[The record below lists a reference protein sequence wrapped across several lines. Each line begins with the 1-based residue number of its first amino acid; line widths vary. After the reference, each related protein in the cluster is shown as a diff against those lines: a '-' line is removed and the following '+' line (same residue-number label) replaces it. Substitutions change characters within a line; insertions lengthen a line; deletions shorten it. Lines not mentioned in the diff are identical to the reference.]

1 MKELGKTLVEVNA
14 RNLGAP
20 YARDQDLVKKLAAE
34 QQAVRHQCR
43 IEDRVANTVTLNDIV
58 ALPEATHPRPD
69 CDRRFRPMA
78 LPRTPDALGPTLVI
92 DGPTTRPA
100 ELDVARIRE
109 ESIAL
114 RHGRPV
120 LAIKDGD
127 TVLEFAQSASTAWRE
142 KLVAASPQLRR
153 TIPSVGRVE
162 LTNYVAAP
170 SVGTA
175 WMIAA
180 EVAVTNRHVAEYF
193 VQRSVGGLRFLLG
206 DDRRIPIGVDVDF
219 AEEFGSDVER
229 EFDVAEVI
237 YLAPMNLPDIAL
249 LRIKGKSGLTV
260 PPPLTLSK
268 TSSVGKTVAVIGYPH
283 RDPFLPEQTLMDE
296 IFFNGYER
304 KQIAP
309 GFVMNELTA
318 DIEHDCSTLTGN
330 SGSPVVDLESG
341 EVVGHHRAGIF
352 LSRNFAVTPAGIAQA
367 VDLARRPP
375 IIGVEARPPAQE
387 PDVTTMG
394 GAVVANNE
402 VKITIPLTITV
413 SLGEPGG
420 ATAAAA
426 ATTVGPVEPKMTPL
440 LTGLTW
446 DQIEAAIPAIRTALG
461 NRRDV
466 IAVKPGYRV
475 TRGMMTKEPVVV
487 VSVRQR
493 YEPDE
498 LTSMGLLPLPASI
511 GGYPIDV
518 AVATLSESLG
528 MDLEAASEAPWQS
541 AYKKRKLKAVKDDM
555 SITLCASPDMG
566 WPELKSFL
574 KKVDRTLTVAMYDFG
589 APHVIEGVRGSLT
602 APGATMTLVLQEGES
617 LKKTGAKKNDLKDAE
632 VVDLLATDLSDRFA
646 FSLASVYRP
655 VGYKS
660 NAFGLF
666 ESSYHIK
673 VAVRDNAAF
682 WLSSGNWQSSNQAP
696 VGEGDDLGTP
706 TGMWNDYNREWHAI
720 VDHPGL
726 AKTFREHIEQDLI
739 EARETARPEA
749 PAIER
754 YVWVPIDYLEP
765 DTALIEAPYV
775 LRKSLTITGKIKVHP
790 LLTPD
795 NYSEVVLDLLD
806 RAQRR
811 ILFQNQTFKPS
822 GDGSDRPGF
831 RELIEVMLRKHN
843 DPTIEDFRIIM
854 RNGFDTDRQ
863 VTTNI
868 QRRGFDLERV
878 RVNGHCHT
886 KGIVIDDD
894 IVVIGSHNW
903 SSQGVTTNRD
913 ASLVLHDARAVRYF
927 EDLFQ
932 ADWLR
937 SKPPQTDE
945 NAPPVA
951 LVDPGDESVRP
962 RMVKI
967 PLAAWLAEQES

>member
-1 MKELGKTLVEVNA
+1 MKELGKTLIEVNA

-20 YARDQDLVKKLAAE
+20 YARDQTLVKKLAAE
-34 QQAVRHQCR
+34 QQAARNRCR
-43 IEDRVANTVTLNDIV
+43 VEGWRADTTILKDIF
-58 ALPEATHPRPD
+58 APPEAAGPRPD
-69 CDRRFRPMA
+69 FDRRPDHFA
-78 LPRTPDALGPTLVI
+78 LPRTPDALGPAPVT
-92 DGPTTRPA
+92 DRSAASSP
-100 ELDVARIRE
+100 ELDGAQIRE

-120 LAIKDGD
+120 LAIRDGD
-127 TVLEFAQSASTAWRE
+127 AVLEFAQSASTAWRE
-142 KLVAASPQLRR
+142 TLVAASPRLRR

-175 WMIAA
+175 WMIAPG
-180 EVAVTNRHVAEYF
+180 VAVTNRHVAEYF
-193 VQRSVGGLRFLLG
+193 VQRSAGGLRFLLG
-206 DDRRIPIGVDVDF
+206 DDRRIPISVDVDF

-229 EFDVAEVI
+229 EFDVEEVI
-237 YLAPMNLPDIAL
+237 YLAPMTLPDIAL
-249 LRIKGKSGLTV
+249 LRIKGKSGLAL

-283 RDPFLPEQTLMDE
+283 RDPFLPEQALMDE
-296 IFFNGYER
+296 IFFSGYER

-330 SGSPVVDLESG
+330 SGSPVIDLESG

-367 VDLARRPP
+367 LDLARRPP
-375 IIGVEARPPAQE
+375 LIGVETRPQAQK
-387 PDVTTMG
+387 PDVANIG
-394 GAVVANNE
+394 GAVMASNE
-402 VKITIPLTITV
+402 VRITIPLTITV

-420 ATAAAA
+420 TAGNAVTATAGPAG
-426 ATTVGPVEPKMTPL
+426 ATATPL
-440 LTGLTW
+440 RAGLTW
-446 DQIEAAIPAIRTALG
+446 EQIEAAIPAIRTVLG

-475 TRGMMTKEPVVV
+475 TAGVMTREPVVV

-493 YEPDE
+493 YAPDQ

-511 GGYPIDV
+511 DGYPIDV

-528 MDLEAASEAPWQS
+528 LDLEAASEAPWQS
-541 AYKKRKLKAVKDDM
+541 AYKKRKLKAVTENM
-555 SITLCASPDMG
+555 SITLCASPDNG

-589 APHVIEGVRGSLT
+589 APHVVEAVRGSVA

-617 LKKTGAKKNDLKDAE
+617 LKKTGPKKNDLKDAE
-632 VVDLLATDLSDRFA
+632 VVDLLATDLKDRFA

-655 VGYKS
+655 VGYKG

-673 VAVRDNAAF
+673 VAVRDNDGF

-696 VGEGDDLGTP
+696 VGEGENLGTP
-706 TGMWNDYNREWHAI
+706 TGLWNAYNREWHAI

-726 AKTFREHIEQDLI
+726 AGMFRKHIEQDLN
-739 EARETARPEA
+739 EARDTARPEA

-754 YVWVPIDYLEP
+754 FVWVPIDYLEP
-765 DTALIEAPYV
+765 DEAAIEAPYV

-795 NYSEVVLDLLD
+795 NYSDVVLDLLD
-806 RAQRR
+806 RAKRR

-822 GDGSDRPGF
+822 GDGGDRPGF

-854 RNGFDTDRQ
+854 RKGFDTDRQ
-863 VTTNI
+863 VATNI

-894 IVVIGSHNW
+894 IVVVGSHNW
-903 SSQGVTTNRD
+903 SGQGVTTNRD
-913 ASLVLHDARAVRYF
+913 ASLVIHDARAARYF

-937 SKPPQTDE
+937 SKPPEFDE
-945 NAPPVA
+945 NLAPVA
-951 LVDPGDESVRP
+951 LVEPGDENVRP

>member
-14 RNLGAP
+14 KNLGAP
-20 YARDQDLVKKLAAE
+20 YARDQELVKRLAAE
-34 QQAVRHQCR
+34 QQATRYQCR
-43 IEDRVANTVTLNDIV
+43 IDERVAQTGAFEDIV
-58 ALPEATHPRPD
+58 TLPEAANPRLD
-69 CDRRFRPMA
+69 FDRRFRPTA
-78 LPRTPDALGPTLVI
+78 LPNTPALTPVVEQLYERSAEQDA
-92 DGPTTRPA
+92 
-100 ELDVARIRE
+100 ARIRE

-114 RHGRPV
+114 RQGRPV

-142 KLVAASPQLRR
+142 KLVAASSQLRR

-175 WMIAA
+175 WMIAP

-193 VQRSVGGLRFLLG
+193 VQRTAGGLRFLLG
-206 DDRRIPIGVDVDF
+206 DDRRIPIAVDVDF

-229 EFDVAEVI
+229 EFSVEEVI

-249 LRIKGKSGLTV
+249 LRIKGRSGLTP
-260 PPPLTLSK
+260 PPPLPLSK
-268 TSSVGKTVAVIGYPH
+268 TSSIGKTVAVIGYPH
-283 RDPFLPEQTLMDE
+283 RDPFLPEQKLMDE
-296 IFFNGYER
+296 IFFKGYER

-330 SGSPVVDLESG
+330 SGSPVIDLESG

-352 LSRNFAVTPAGIAQA
+352 LSRNFAITPAGITQA
-367 VDLARRPP
+367 LDFARRPP
-375 IIGVEARPPAQE
+375 IIEAKARPPVQK
-387 PDVTTMG
+387 PDVATVG
-394 GAVVANNE
+394 GAAMANNE
-402 VKITIPLTITV
+402 VQITIPLTITV
-413 SLGEPGG
+413 SLGDPSGTLNS
-420 ATAAAA
+420 ATMAAKAGPA
-426 ATTVGPVEPKMTPL
+426 DMRATPPRTS
-440 LTGLTW
+440 LTW
-446 DQIEAAIPAIRTALG
+446 EQIEDAVPAIRAALG
-461 NRRDV
+461 SRRDV

-475 TRGMMTKEPVVV
+475 TGGVMTKEPVVV

-493 YEPDE
+493 YEPDQ
-498 LTSMGLLPLPASI
+498 LTAMGLLPLPGSI
-511 GGYPIDV
+511 DGYPIDV

-528 MDLEAASEAPWQS
+528 IDVEAASEAPWQS
-541 AYKKRKLKAVKDDM
+541 AYKKRKLKPITDTM
-555 SITLCASPDMG
+555 SITLCASPDTG

-574 KKVDRTLTVAMYDFG
+574 KKVNSTLTVAMYDFG
-589 APHVIEGVRGSLT
+589 APHVVEAVRASVK
-602 APGATMTLVLQEGES
+602 APDATMTLVLQEGES
-617 LKKTGAKKNDLKDAE
+617 LKKKGPKKDDLKDAE
-632 VVDLLATDLSDRFA
+632 VVDLLAGDLKDRFA

-673 VAVRDNAAF
+673 VAVRDNDGF

-696 VGEGDDLGTP
+696 IGEGEDLGTP
-706 TGMWNDYNREWHAI
+706 TGMWNAFNREWHAI

-726 AKTFREHIEQDLI
+726 ARTFREHIEQDL
-739 EARETARPEA
+739 ADAKHTARPEA
-749 PAIER
+749 PIIER
-754 YVWVPIDYLEP
+754 YVWVPLDYLEP
-765 DTALIEAPYV
+765 DVAQIEAPYV
-775 LRKSLTITGKIKVHP
+775 LRKSVTIYGKIKVHP

-795 NYSEVVLDLLD
+795 NYSDVVLDLLE
-806 RAQRR
+806 RAKRR

-843 DPTIEDFRIIM
+843 DPAIEDLRIIW

-878 RVNGHCHT
+878 RVNRHCHT
-886 KGIVIDDD
+886 KGIIIDDD
-894 IVVIGSHNW
+894 VVVIGSHNW
-903 SSQGVTTNRD
+903 SSQGVTTNCD
-913 ASLVLHDARAVRYF
+913 ASLIIYDTRAVRYF

-932 ADWLR
+932 ADWVR
-937 SKPPQTDE
+937 SKPPEFYE
-945 NAPPVA
+945 NAAPVA
-951 LVDPGDESVRP
+951 LVEPGDESVRP
-962 RMVKI
+962 RMIKV
-967 PLAAWLAEQES
+967 PLAEWLAEQES

>member
-1 MKELGKTLVEVNA
+1 MKALGKTLIEVNA

-20 YARDQDLVKKLAAE
+20 YARDQDLVRRLAAE
-34 QQAVRHQCR
+34 QEAARGR
-43 IEDRVANTVTLNDIV
+43 ARGDDNYLKINLPLDV
-58 ALPEATHPRPD
+58 ALPEAIRPKLD
-69 CDRRFRPMA
+69 LVRDLKITTQIRSPGA
-78 LPRTPDALGPTLVI
+78 L
-92 DGPTTRPA
+92 RPA
-100 ELDVARIRE
+100 PPEDPPHETGFDDARIRE

-127 TVLEFAQSASTAWRE
+127 AVLEFAQSASTAWRE

-170 SVGTA
+170 SIGTA
-175 WMIAA
+175 WMIAPDI
-180 EVAVTNRHVAEYF
+180 VVTNRHVAEYF
-193 VQRSVGGLRFLLG
+193 ALRSSGGLRFLLG
-206 DDRRIPIGVDVDF
+206 DDRRIPIGVKIDF
-219 AEEFGSDVER
+219 AEEFGSEVER
-229 EFDVAEVI
+229 EFEVTETV
-237 YLAPMNLPDIAL
+237 YLAPMNLPDVAL
-249 LRIKGKSGLTV
+249 LRIKGSMGLSV
-260 PPPLTLSK
+260 PPALTLAK
-268 TSSVGKTVAVIGYPH
+268 TPSVGKTVVVIGYPH
-283 RDPFLPEQTLMDE
+283 RDQFLPEQALMDE
-296 IFFNGYER
+296 IFFKGYEH

-309 GFVMNELTA
+309 GFIMNDLTS

-330 SGSPVVDLESG
+330 SGSPVVDLENG
-341 EVVGHHRAGIF
+341 EVVGLHRVGIF
-352 LSRNFAVTPAGIAQA
+352 LSRNFAVAPAGINNAL
-367 VDLARRPP
+367 VDARRSPA
-375 IIGVEARPPAQE
+375 IGVETTQPARAS
-387 PDVTTMG
+387 DAKKMG
-394 GAVVANNE
+394 GAAMANNE

-413 SLGEPGG
+413 SLGEPG
-420 ATAAAA
+420 AAM
-426 ATTVGPVEPKMTPL
+426 TVSGMAVAGPSDSKPTPTR
-440 LTGLTW
+440 TGLTW
-446 DQIEAAIPAIRTALG
+446 AEIEAAVPAIRMTLG

-466 IAVKPGYRV
+466 VAVKPGFRV
-475 TRGMMTKEPVVV
+475 TRGVMTKDPVVV

-493 YEPDE
+493 YAIDE

-511 GGYPIDV
+511 DGYPIDV

-528 MDLEAASEAPWQS
+528 LDVEAAAEAPWQS
-541 AYKKRKLKAVKDDM
+541 TYKKRKLKAVKDET
-555 SITLCASPDMG
+555 SITFCSSPDTG
-566 WPELKSFL
+566 WLELRSFL
-574 KKVDRTLTVAMYDFG
+574 KKVDKTLTVAMYDFG
-589 APHVIEGVRGSLT
+589 APHVLKAVREAVA

-617 LKKTGAKKNDLKDAE
+617 LKTKGVKKNDLKDSE
-632 VVDLLATDLSDRFA
+632 VVELLETDLSDRLK

-660 NAFGLF
+660 NASGLF

-696 VGEGDDLGTP
+696 LDEGTDLGTP
-706 TGMWNDYNREWHAI
+706 TGMWNAYNREWHAI
-720 VDHPGL
+720 VEHPGL
-726 AKTFREHIEQDLI
+726 AKTFREHIERDLT

-754 YVWVPIDYLEP
+754 FVWVPMDYLEP
-765 DTALIEAPYV
+765 DTPAIEAPYV
-775 LRKSLTITGKIKVHP
+775 LRKSLTISGKIKIYP
-790 LLTPD
+790 LMTPD
-795 NYSEVVLDLLD
+795 NYSEVVLGLLD
-806 RAQRR
+806 RAKRR

-843 DPTIEDFRIIM
+843 DAAIEDFRIIM
-854 RNGFDTDRQ
+854 RSGFDTDRQ
-863 VTTNI
+863 VATNI

-878 RVNGHCHT
+878 RVNSRCHT

-894 IVVIGSHNW
+894 VVVLGSHNW
-903 SSQGVTTNRD
+903 SAQGVTTNRD
-913 ASLVLHDARAVRYF
+913 ASLVIEDARAVKYF

-937 SKPPQTDE
+937 SKPPEFDE
-945 NAPPVA
+945 DRSPIA
-951 LVDPGDESVRP
+951 LVEPGNEAVRP
-962 RMVKI
+962 RMIKV